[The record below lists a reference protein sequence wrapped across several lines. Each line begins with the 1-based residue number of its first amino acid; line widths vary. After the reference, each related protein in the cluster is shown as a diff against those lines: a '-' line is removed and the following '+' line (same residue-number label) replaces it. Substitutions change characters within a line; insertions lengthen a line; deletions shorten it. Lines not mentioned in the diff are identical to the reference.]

1 MLPPRRA
8 GQHVE
13 NLVDDALLHARAKPR
28 STLKAVLLLDRVH
41 RPRVVTFTVS
51 AASSLLVRQKL
62 HLPRAARQRRRK
74 MSKKGVCF
82 PTD

>member
-62 HLPRAARQRRRK
+62 HLPRGARRKQK
-74 MSKKGVCF
+74 MSKTEACF
-82 PTD
+82 PTR

>member
-28 STLKAVLLLDRVH
+28 STRKAVLLLDRVH

-51 AASSLLVRQKL
+51 AVSSLPVRQKL
-62 HLPRAARQRRRK
+62 HLPRGARRKQK
-74 MSKKGVCF
+74 MSKKGG
-82 PTD
+82 

>member
-62 HLPRAARQRRRK
+62 HLPRAARRKQK
-74 MSKKGVCF
+74 MSKKEE
-82 PTD
+82 